1 MTSYSDFTLDSI
13 ELQFGIKNRLTGL
26 FDVIEKIQLSDWL
39 QNSLNIAKELP
50 MKSEKARSEMIV
62 FPILVELRNLND
74 KFFTIYSCRT
84 RFERR
89 M

>member
-1 MTSYSDFTLDSI
+1 MTSYSHFTLETIDS
-13 ELQFGIKNRLTGL
+13 QFGIKNRRVSL
-26 FDVIEKIQLSDWL
+26 FDSIKEVPISSSL

-74 KFFTIYSCRT
+74 KFLL
-84 RFERR
+84 
-89 M
+89 